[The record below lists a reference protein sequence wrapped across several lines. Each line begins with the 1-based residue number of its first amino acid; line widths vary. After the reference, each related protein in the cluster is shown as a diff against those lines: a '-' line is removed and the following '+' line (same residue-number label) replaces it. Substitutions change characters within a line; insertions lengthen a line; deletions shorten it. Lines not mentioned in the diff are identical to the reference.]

1 MSELGKSAA
10 EALAYV
16 QAVPKAAGA
25 TMLGVPFEKR
35 DVVRIGFIGVGG
47 RGGGHVRQMANI
59 KGTQVV
65 ALYDAVPTGTAN
77 SSAAVVEKGR
87 PAPAIETD
95 WRKLCER
102 KDIDVVYISTRWND
116 HVPQAVYAMEC
127 GKHAAVE
134 VPAATT
140 LADCW
145 KLVDTSERTRK
156 HCVMMEN
163 CCYGQWELLALNLA
177 REGLLG
183 TLSHGEAAYIH
194 DLREILTRDSG
205 EGLWRRDPHIGK
217 NGNFYPTHGLGPV
230 AWYMNVHRGDRFA
243 RLVSM
248 SSLETSLSTY
258 RDAKFDAGD
267 AKRREKYACGDMNSS
282 LIQTAQ
288 GRSILLQH
296 DVVSPRPYSR
306 LNLISGSKGAFCG
319 FPARVFFDGED
330 EGNKHNWK
338 TIENDEPASKEF
350 QAKHNHPLWKK
361 MGELAL
367 SEGGHGGMD
376 FLMNYR
382 LVDLMLRGLPPDMD
396 AYDAAA
402 WSAPGPL
409 SEISVAWGNIPVPF
423 PDFTR
428 GQWEKTTAPKACEV
442 L

>member
-1 MSELGKSAA
+1 MSELGKTAS

-25 TMLGVPFEKR
+25 TMLGVPFEPC

-47 RGGGHVRQMANI
+47 RGSGHVRQMANV
-59 KGTQVV
+59 KGTQIV
-65 ALYDAVPTGTAN
+65 AVSDAIPAAAEKIC
-77 SSAAVVEKGR
+77 AAVVEKGR
-87 PAPAIETD
+87 PAPAIEAD
-95 WRKLCER
+95 WRTLCER
-102 KDIDVVYISTRWND
+102 RDLDLVYVSTRWND

-163 CCYGQWELLALNLA
+163 CCYGQWELMALNLA

-183 TLSHGEAAYIH
+183 TLTHGEAAYIH
-194 DLREILTRDSG
+194 DLREVLLGENG
-205 EGLWRRDPHIGK
+205 EGLWRREPHITQ

-230 AWYMNVHRGDRFA
+230 AWYLNIHRGDRFT
-243 RLVSM
+243 RLISM
-248 SSLETSLSTY
+248 SSREAALSEY
-258 RDAKFDAGD
+258 RDAKLDSANPT
-267 AKRREKYACGDMNSS
+267 RREKYMCGDMNSS
-282 LIQTAQ
+282 LIQTAC
-288 GRSILLQH
+288 GRTILLQH

-306 LNLISGSKGAFCG
+306 LNLIAGTKGAFSG
-319 FPARVFFDGED
+319 YPLASVFFDGD
-330 EGNKHNWK
+330 GHSWK
-338 TIENDEPASKEF
+338 VVENDQPASKEF
-350 QAKHNHPLWKK
+350 QAKYDHPLWKK

-382 LVDLMLRGLPPDMD
+382 LIDLIRRGLPPDMD

-409 SEISVAWGNIPVPF
+409 SEISVAWENLAVPF

-428 GQWEKTTAPKACEV
+428 GQWELSAAPKACER
-442 L
+442 